1 MNTAEKWPV
10 QDRGY
15 ALLIVLWF
23 LMTISAVSIVML
35 TNARSETA
43 LANNVKSAAVAEALA
58 DVGVARAAFNEMN
71 PVRGERWD
79 TDGETHRIQV
89 SGGAIDISITDEDQK
104 INPNHASDALLASL
118 FEAAGV
124 DRTRAKRLGAAVAD
138 WVSPDG
144 PPREFGAK
152 LDQYRA
158 AGRSYGPANAP
169 FESLDDLQLVL
180 GMTPEV
186 FSAVRPYL
194 TIFTDS
200 SEPKAKTLPPIVRRA
215 LAIASHK
222 DENEGDD
229 TASPQSPLS
238 APSTAEGSDDAEKKP
253 VIEVRSTAKSVS
265 GGTFVRIAVLRLH
278 TEDASGYAVLD
289 WRRGQLDN

>member
-1 MNTAEKWPV
+1 VNVKRKWPV
-10 QDRGY
+10 QIRGY
-15 ALLIVLWF
+15 ALLVVLWF
-23 LMTISAVSIVML
+23 LMTISAVSIIML

-43 LANNVKSAAVAEALA
+43 LANNIKFAAMAEALA
-58 DVGVARAAFNEMN
+58 DAGVARAAFNEMN
-71 PVRGERWD
+71 PIRGERWD
-79 TDGETHRIQV
+79 ADGEAHRVQI

-124 DRTRAKRLGAAVAD
+124 DRTRARRLGAAVAD

-180 GMTPEV
+180 GMTPDV
-186 FSAVRPYL
+186 LSTVRPYL

-200 SEPKAKTLPPIVRRA
+200 GEPKAKILPPIIRRA
-215 LAIASHK
+215 LAISLHK
-222 DENEGDD
+222 DENEDGGAG
-229 TASPQSPLS
+229 TPQSSSP
-238 APSTAEGSDDAEKKP
+238 APPAAEKAADVDEKP
-253 VIEVRSTAKSVS
+253 VIEIKSIARSTS
-265 GGTFVRIAVLRLH
+265 GGVFVRIAVLRLF
-278 TEDASGYAVLD
+278 TDNPAGYSVLD
-289 WRRGQLDN
+289 WRRGQLSG